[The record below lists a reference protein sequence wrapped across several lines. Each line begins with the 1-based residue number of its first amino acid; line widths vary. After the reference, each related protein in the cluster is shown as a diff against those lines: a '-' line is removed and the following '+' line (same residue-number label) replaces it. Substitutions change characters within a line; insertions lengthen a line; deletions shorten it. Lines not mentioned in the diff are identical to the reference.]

1 MHPDQ
6 LFETSEH
13 RASDFAFDANVAAV
27 FDDMVQRS
35 VPFYEEQQRMVREI
49 VAQAPA
55 GNGAVYDLGCATA
68 TTLVNLCQTLD
79 HVSQAV
85 GFDNSSAMLDVG
97 RHKIAA
103 SGLTDRIELRH
114 GDLEQPPTLQMPLA
128 DVVLMCWTLQFVR
141 PLRRDQLIRWIYDS
155 LAPGGVLVVTE
166 KVLARDKSLNG
177 RFVDFYYGLKSRNG
191 YSGTEIAR
199 KREALENVLVP
210 YTIDENVELFRRN
223 GFTTCETF
231 FQWYNFVGF
240 LCVKNA

>member
-13 RASDFAFDANVAAV
+13 RASDFAFDAHVAAV

-49 VAQAPA
+49 ADQTPL
-55 GNGAVYDLGCATA
+55 GSGAVYDLGCATA
-68 TTLVNLCQTLD
+68 TTLINLCRTLD

-97 RHKIAA
+97 RHKIVA
-103 SGLTDRIELRH
+103 SGLADRIELRH
-114 GDLEQPPTLQMPLA
+114 GDLEQPPSLQMPVAEL
-128 DVVLMCWTLQFVR
+128 VLMCWTLQFVR
-141 PLRRDQLIRWIYDS
+141 PLRRDQLIRWIYES

-166 KVLARDKSLNG
+166 KVLARDKSLNT
-177 RFVDFYYGLKSRNG
+177 RFVDFYYDLKRRNG

-210 YTIDENVELFRRN
+210 YTIDENIELFRRN
-223 GFTTCETF
+223 GFKTCETF
-231 FQWYNFVGF
+231 FQWYNFAGF